1 MEAEIW
7 EFRTNLLWE
16 KKRRPA
22 MPTLIPAG
30 IKTRLLIKLCRDC
43 CTIPVYAITMLRDF
57 KPSIVAPD
65 LPDPD
70 AWWFIFSG
78 YRMLVHTSGNAA
90 SVPAAKEIEEMAI
103 DISHRVYLGRYR
115 GRHCYAAEGRPGGVE
130 VSDASFQ
137 ELRNLFDRLECD
149 FYEIA
154 LTGVHLV
161 EWEKN
166 CKFCSRCRAGLI
178 SKTDIRAKECPECGR
193 LEFPRLSPAI
203 IVLIEKEDTLLLA
216 RSSRFPAAFFSVLA
230 GFVEP
235 GESLEDAVHREVREE
250 AGINVKNITYF
261 GSQPWPFPDS
271 LMIGFTAEYESGEI
285 VIDKDEIVE
294 AGWYK
299 ADSLPLIPGKLSIAR
314 QLIDWFVEKHQL
326 SFNSRRPAD

>member
-1 MEAEIW
+1 
-7 EFRTNLLWE
+7 
-16 KKRRPA
+16 
-22 MPTLIPAG
+22 
-30 IKTRLLIKLCRDC
+30 
-43 CTIPVYAITMLRDF
+43 MLRDF
-57 KPSIVAPD
+57 KPMIAAPD
-65 LPDPD
+65 QKDPD
-70 AWWFIFSG
+70 TYWFVFSG
-78 YRMLVHTSGNAA
+78 YRMLVHTSGEAA
-90 SVPAAKEIEEMAI
+90 SVPAEKEIEVTDI
-103 DISHRVYLGRYR
+103 DLSHRVFLGRYR
-115 GRHCYAAEGRPGGVE
+115 GRPCYAAEGRFRGE
-130 VSDASFQ
+130 DVSGASFQ

-154 LTGVHLV
+154 LTAVHLV

-166 CKFCSRCRAGLI
+166 CKFCSRCRAQLI

-216 RSSRFPAAFFSVLA
+216 RSSRFPAAFYSVLA

-250 AGINVKNITYF
+250 AGITVKNVAYF

-314 QLIDWFVEKHQL
+314 QLIDWFVENNQL
-326 SFNSRRPAD
+326 PFVPRCSAD